1 MNRGEAKPLK
11 NFEGFASRS
20 YLFNLGITTNYGNP
34 DFNLGQKLGLVAIT
48 MPKVKT
54 MDSFGTGFFEI
65 KIIKKSPYNFD
76 DFNLEI
82 NNSDR
87 DPDFNPGQILG
98 LTAIIQAQG

>member
-34 DFNLGQKLGLVAIT
+34 DFNLGQRLGLVAIT

-54 MDSFGTGFFEI
+54 MDSYGIIFFEI
-65 KIIKKSPYNFD
+65 EIIKKSTYNFD

-82 NNSDR
+82 SNTDR
-87 DPDFNPGQILG
+87 DPDFNQGQRLG
-98 LTAIIQAQG
+98 LVAIIQGQG